1 MNAEP
6 SRPPSE
12 VAAHIQLRRCLLTV
26 ADLLAEGGHVLETIT
41 LPRCGLAKRE
51 MKALEARGT
60 GWSVCRKTLEAS
72 AAGGINPE
80 GRFVLTALGREVLFD
95 LFGQGAADCA

>member
-1 MNAEP
+1 MTFEANAAEP
-6 SRPPSE
+6 RLAE
-12 VAAHIQLRRCLLTV
+12 RHQLRRCLLTV
-26 ADLLAEGGHVLETIT
+26 ADLLAEGGHVLETIS
-41 LPRCGLAKRE
+41 LPSCGLAKRE

-72 AAGGINPE
+72 AAAGINPE